1 MKRLGVV
8 LGILLL
14 AGVAQAQQ
22 PYQCVPQD
30 LIVNRLNNGAPIVVT
45 STAPVMVATESNAR
59 CQLTILNVGGG
70 AMNCL
75 SQGQGN
81 PTTTAGLPLSSGN
94 QIIMGPSGR
103 KQWQCIAVSTDTTTV
118 VLEEMP

>member
-8 LGILLL
+8 LGILVL

-45 STAPVMVATESNAR
+45 AASPVMVATESNAR

-75 SQGQGN
+75 SQAQGN
-81 PTTTAGLPLSSGN
+81 PTATAGLPLASGN
-94 QIIMGPSGR
+94 QIILPSSGR
-103 KQWQCIAVSTDTTTV
+103 KQWQCIAVSTDTTAV
-118 VLEEMP
+118 ILEEIP